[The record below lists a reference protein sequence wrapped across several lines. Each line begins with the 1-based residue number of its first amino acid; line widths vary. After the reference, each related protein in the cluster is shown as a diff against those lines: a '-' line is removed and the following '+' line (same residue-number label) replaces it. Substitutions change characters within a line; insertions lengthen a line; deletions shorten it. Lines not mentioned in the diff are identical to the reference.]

1 MQKKKFVLFMLLILL
16 LVMTGCESNDDYIDY
31 SEPNE
36 EKIMVDIKG
45 AVQFPGIYC
54 LQGEKYL
61 YEVIEMAGGLT
72 KYANT
77 DNINLVQLINKDC
90 SITIGQRKV
99 DDEYSLVNINYASLD
114 QLMSLPGIG
123 EVYAKKIIE
132 YREENGLFLTIDD
145 IKQIPGIKDS
155 VFNKIKD
162 QITV

>member
-1 MQKKKFVLFMLLILL
+1 MQKKKFVIIICLMLSLL
-16 LVMTGCESNDDYIDY
+16 LVGCTKEEEYVETNDPA
-31 SEPNE
+31 ET
-36 EKIMVDIKG
+36 KIMVDIKG
-45 AVQFPGIYC
+45 AVMFPGIYT

-90 SITIGQRKV
+90 SITIGQKKV
-99 DDEYSLVNINYASLD
+99 EEEFSIININYASKD
-114 QLMSLPGIG
+114 QLMTLPGIG
-123 EVYAKKIIE
+123 EVYAEKIIE
-132 YREENGLFLTIDD
+132 YRETNGLFLTIED